1 MNGFN
6 KGKSE
11 KTLKEKKK
19 KLNGK
24 EALECQPVE
33 WEEIQHKKE
42 CERSSRERGKYEW
55 DRPLVD
61 ESWTID
67 DENKGRTAMPAA
79 PKAPAPKEDVSEFE
93 RKIINSTIM
102 EDEELFMHS
111 ARVEHGL
118 SKSDVSKGSL
128 PKPGVPYMKE
138 GQESIYDKFAK
149 EDEVLEKE
157 LAGKLDAVGSMAASK
172 TDVRAIKSS
181 VDNKIIIQS
190 EELKHKR
197 TSNQDAAGKKK
208 IRRRVPKGEL
218 ASTEKLD
225 KRGKQ
230 VKKDGISAKTNYT
243 PSKFREKSANWKDSD
258 ENLML
263 DGEGLG
269 AMEFFQKFF
278 GKFAHF
284 SPLQWAT
291 VIMAIIIFIT
301 GITTTAVYASY
312 QSEQNKAVAIASLS
326 KFEEEDTEVVEAM
339 VVDEEMPLA
348 AEAPEEQTGKILS
361 LVLTS
366 VEKDLKIKLVDEDDT
381 LVKGVPWGVTVTDA
395 DGKTSENEDDDE
407 DGIIHL
413 TDVSAGD
420 YSVQLNPNDALA
432 DYVLPSETQ
441 SVSVKAKVEYKV
453 IQNIKDEIKTEKEVN
468 AAAEDANG
476 NQAADV
482 ETGTAPTDTV
492 EWVESTKTANGETYV
507 ESAVVLANTAK
518 APVSPNNFVAALDML
533 KSSASTGVLGSRVI
547 GFPVLLVSEN
557 EAEPPSEPVPTY
569 NVTVNGGSGGGSYKA
584 GEKVSIAANEPESGK
599 QFSGWS
605 ANGVSLGDSSSKST
619 SFTMPSGDVTVTANY
634 AEIPVTKYKVVVNNG
649 TGGGE
654 YAANET
660 VTITANPAST
670 GKKFKT
676 WTGNAAFASAT
687 NSQTTFTM
695 PAGDVTV
702 TAEYEDEQVKSL
714 SLDKSS
720 VSIKVNDTAVVNA
733 TVSPAAAVTWTSD
746 NTSVA
751 TVTGSGTNSSTC
763 TIKGIKAG
771 TATIK
776 AAANGIEKTCTVTIT
791 AAETPAVNLKGT
803 ASVAI
808 GSTTKITAEVVPS
821 STTVE
826 WSISDK
832 SIATIA
838 ADGLN
843 CTVTGVKTG
852 SVKLTAKGNN
862 GKSATLT
869 ITVTAAQY
877 ADGAQLY
884 DKDKNALYVFENN
897 AYRLAKYSDYKS
909 GKFSKYYKKVEGY
922 LYTGWQTIDGKTYYY
937 KKDNTYVT
945 GEQTIAGVKYNFATD
960 GSLTQGSGTLGID
973 VSKYQ
978 PSINWAS
985 VKASGV
991 SYAIIRCGYRGSS
1004 TGALIQDPYF
1014 VSHIKGAKAAGLKVG
1029 VYFFTTAL
1037 TEAEAVEE
1045 ASMCAALCSGYGI
1058 NYPVFMD
1065 VESSNRPGFNSMSAS
1080 QRTAIIQA
1088 FCNTVKSAGY
1098 TPGVYAN
1105 KTWLTSYMNASALS
1119 GYKIWLAQYNANG
1132 PTYNGRYDLWQYTSK
1147 GSVSGISGNVDMNQ
1161 SYLGY

>member
-24 EALECQPVE
+24 EALQCQPVA
-33 WEEIQHKKE
+33 WDEIQQKKE
-42 CERSSRERGKYEW
+42 NERYSKEKNKYEW

-67 DENKGRTAMPAA
+67 DASRKKSARP
-79 PKAPAPKEDVSEFE
+79 PAPVTPALKEDVSEFE

-111 ARVEHGL
+111 ALAEQ
-118 SKSDVSKGSL
+118 
-128 PKPGVPYMKE
+128 
-138 GQESIYDKFAK
+138 GQSIYDKFAK
-149 EDEVLEKE
+149 EDEILEKE
-157 LAGKLDAVGSMAASK
+157 LAGKLEAVGSMAASK

-197 TSNQDAAGKKK
+197 SSNQETAGKKK
-208 IRRRVPKGEL
+208 IRRRIPKGEF
-218 ASTEKLD
+218 SSVEKS
-225 KRGKQ
+225 
-230 VKKDGISAKTNYT
+230 KKPAKETVTKVNHA
-243 PSKFREKSANWKDSD
+243 PSKFREKSANWKDKD
-258 ENLML
+258 ENLMS

-269 AMEFFQKFF
+269 AMEVFQKFL

-291 VIMAIIIFIT
+291 VIMAVIIFVT

-312 QSEQNKAVAIASLS
+312 QSEQNKAIAIASLS

-348 AEAPEEQTGKILS
+348 AEAPKEQTGKVLS

-366 VEKDLKIKLVDEDDT
+366 VEKDLKIKLIDEDDT

-395 DGKTSENEDDDE
+395 EGKTSENEDDDE

-453 IQNIKDEIKTEKEVN
+453 IQNIRDEIKTEKEVN
-468 AAAEDANG
+468 AAVEDANG

-518 APVSPNNFVAALDML
+518 APVSPNRFAAALDML
-533 KSSASTGVLGSRVI
+533 KSSASAGVLRNRVI
-547 GFPVLLVSEN
+547 GFPVLLAEN
-557 EAEPPSEPVPTY
+557 VGT
-569 NVTVNGGSGGGSYKA
+569 
-584 GEKVSIAANEPESGK
+584 
-599 QFSGWS
+599 
-605 ANGVSLGDSSSKST
+605 SSSSLDNPDGSSSETTSSSSETTSSSSETTSSSSETTSSSSETTSSSSETTSSSSETTSSST
-619 SFTMPSGDVTVTANY
+619 TSSSTTGDN
-634 AEIPVTKYKVVVNNG
+634 PVTKPISD
-649 TGGGE
+649 T
-654 YAANET
+654 AT
-660 VTITANPAST
+660 VGMSAST
-670 GKKFKT
+670 
-676 WTGNAAFASAT
+676 A
-687 NSQTTFTM
+687 
-695 PAGDVTV
+695 
-702 TAEYEDEQVKSL
+702 
-714 SLDKSS
+714 
-720 VSIKVNDTAVVNA
+720 SIKVGA
-733 TVSPAAAVTWTSD
+733 TVQLTATSNPAAGSIKYTSSD
-746 NTSVA
+746 AGIAEVSSSGL
-751 TVTGSGTNSSTC
+751 VTGKNVG
-763 TIKGIKAG
+763 KAVIYG
-771 TATIK
+771 TATYSDNSTK
-776 AAANGIEKTCTVTIT
+776 AAACEVTVT
-791 AAETPAVNLKGT
+791 AAETPVVNLKGT
-803 ASVAI
+803 ASVAV
-808 GSTTKITAEVVPS
+808 GSATKITAEVVPA

-832 SIATIA
+832 SLATIA

-843 CTVTGVKTG
+843 CTVTGVKAG
-852 SVKLTAKGNN
+852 SVKLTAKGSN
-862 GKSATLT
+862 GKSTTLT
-869 ITVTAAQY
+869 ITVAAAQY
-877 ADGAQLY
+877 ADTAQLY
-884 DKDKNALYVFENN
+884 DKDKNALYVYENN

-922 LYTGWQTIDGKTYYY
+922 LYTGWQTIEGKTYYY

-945 GEQTIAGVKYNFATD
+945 GEQVIAGVKYNFATD

-1065 VESSNRPGFNSMSAS
+1065 VESSNRPGFNSMSAA
-1080 QRTAIIQA
+1080 QRTSIIQA

-1132 PTYNGRYDLWQYTSK
+1132 PTYTGRYDLWQYTSK
-1147 GSVSGISGNVDMNQ
+1147 GSVAGISGNVDMNQ